1 MPPQAITIIYNK
13 YWLKLLV
20 THFNCMLYLQ
30 KNNIPKSFKWK
41 NHYLQNFCVLFLCIG
56 MLICEKKLNDIH
68 RQPNIQWDA
77 TFCRPF
83 YSNHSTSG
91 NILCKLILS
100 PPLSHRQISLNHTSW
115 GQGSLGLYN
124 SCLIYLLC
132 TVTQRYNN
140 NESITYS
147 IIVFVQDKSG

>member
-20 THFNCMLYLQ
+20 TACYICRLKTTFLKVLNEKISIFRIFVFY
-30 KNNIPKSFKWK
+30 
-41 NHYLQNFCVLFLCIG
+41 FCVLVCWYAKRNWMTFTGSL
-56 MLICEKKLNDIH
+56 
-68 RQPNIQWDA
+68 IQWDA

-83 YSNHSTSG
+83 YINHSTSG

-132 TVTQRYNN
+132 TVTQRCNN
-140 NESITYS
+140 NESTTYS
-147 IIVFVQDKSG
+147 IIVYMQDKSG